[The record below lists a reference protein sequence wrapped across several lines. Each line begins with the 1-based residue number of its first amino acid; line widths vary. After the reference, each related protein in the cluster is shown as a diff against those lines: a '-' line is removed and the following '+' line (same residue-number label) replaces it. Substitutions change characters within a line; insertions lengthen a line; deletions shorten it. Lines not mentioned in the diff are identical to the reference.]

1 MTLVE
6 VAPRDVDSVPCMV
19 AAEITRPHRSPFATT
34 GSSGSVESPRHN
46 GGLQPRDLPP
56 SLRTPLSHHPDPFAA
71 SPTTSVTPDIFVRG
85 EYPASPD
92 ALLALLA
99 YSAQQASANG
109 RPTLQALVGDP
120 GVYLCATQL
129 PRGSRRRRTA
139 LPMEPGA
146 SRSGLGDTVG
156 LPLELQASWDDVPR
170 RQVVRVPLSASV
182 FVTLRSN
189 HPDEWQAA
197 VEGGGLSWVET
208 GFLGGHI
215 TTLTVRRSFFK
226 SLAQRLLSWE

>member
-6 VAPRDVDSVPCMV
+6 VAPRNVDSVPCVV
-19 AAEITRPHRSPFATT
+19 AAEITRPHWSPFLST

-46 GGLQPRDLPP
+46 GGLEPGDLPAA
-56 SLRTPLSHHPDPFAA
+56 LRTPLSQRPSPSVSSVVTPL
-71 SPTTSVTPDIFVRG
+71 SPTSFDREAHG
-85 EYPASPD
+85 SSPD
-92 ALLALLA
+92 ALLALLS
-99 YSAQQASANG
+99 YSAHQAASSG

-120 GVYLCATQL
+120 GVYLCATQT
-129 PRGSRRRRTA
+129 SARRRRGTS
-139 LPMEPGA
+139 PMEAGV
-146 SRSGLGDTVG
+146 RRGLGG
-156 LPLELQASWDDVPR
+156 LAGGPTELQISWDDVPR

-189 HPDEWQAA
+189 YPDEWQAA

-208 GFLGGHI
+208 GLLGGHI

-226 SLAQRLLSWE
+226 SLAQRLLAWE